1 MQHAAGSQDCSRVG
15 SLRFEAASLVSVL
28 LQERTLEHRVVAV
41 NFGFTWFRGWERNLV
56 GCFKGRSIEGSSF
69 RWCRIK

>member
-1 MQHAAGSQDCSRVG
+1 MQHAAGSQDCNKVG

-41 NFGFTWFRGWERNLV
+41 NFGFTWF
-56 GCFKGRSIEGSSF
+56 
-69 RWCRIK
+69 